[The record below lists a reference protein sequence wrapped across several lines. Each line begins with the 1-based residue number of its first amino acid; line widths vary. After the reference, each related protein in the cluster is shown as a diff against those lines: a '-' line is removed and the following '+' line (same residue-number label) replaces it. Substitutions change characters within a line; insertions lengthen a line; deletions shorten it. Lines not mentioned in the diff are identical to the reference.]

1 MLSCMSF
8 NDHFSKQTDIYLK
21 ARPTYPD
28 SLFDYLAGIAPGKKL
43 CWDCGTGNGQA
54 AISLA
59 QRFEKVYATDAS
71 PQQINNAIPRNN
83 IEYKAQPAEN
93 SGLPDGSVD
102 LITVATA
109 AHWFNLELFYKE
121 AERVTGPGGVLAMW
135 TYSSASINKDIDPI
149 MEWFAYDYLYDY
161 WPDGRW
167 YVRNRYE
174 TLPFPYAQ
182 IETPVFTCNMRW
194 NLNRWLDYLR
204 SWSSYNR
211 YLAQH
216 GTDPLEVL
224 LPKLQPL
231 WPDNEIK
238 EVVWPLHLKCTVLH
252 KIIQ

>member
-1 MLSCMSF
+1 MSF
-8 NDHFSKQTDIYLK
+8 NDHFSKQTDVYLK

-28 SLFDYLAGIAPGKKL
+28 AMFDYLAAQAPGKKL

-71 PQQINNAIPRNN
+71 PQQISNAIPRNN
-83 IEYKAQPAEN
+83 IEYRAVPAED
-93 SGLPDGSVD
+93 SRLPAGSAD

-109 AHWFNLELFYKE
+109 AHWFNLDLFYKE
-121 AERVTGPGGVLAMW
+121 AERVAAPGAVLAIW
-135 TYSSASINKDIDPI
+135 TYSSATISNDIDPI
-149 MEWFAYDYLYDY
+149 MEWFAYDLLHDY

-167 YVRNRYE
+167 YVRNRYQ
-174 TLPFPYAQ
+174 TLPFPY
-182 IETPVFTCNMRW
+182 TPLQTPGFTCNMRW
-194 NLNRWLDYLR
+194 NLGQWLNYLR

-216 GTDPLEVL
+216 GTDPLQVL
-224 LPKLQPL
+224 MPKLKPF
-231 WPDNEIK
+231 WADNEIR
-238 EVVWPLHLKCTVLH
+238 EVIWPLHLKCSVLH